1 MKMSHLYIIVSLY
14 YGLDT
19 IQELGW
25 ILTHEKGLNIFIVS
39 LILLGIVK
47 IGAWCLSVI
56 TAVLCT
62 ILMEI
67 LG

>member
-1 MKMSHLYIIVSLY
+1 MKMSHIFVILSLY
-14 YGLDT
+14 TGLDT
-19 IQELGW
+19 IKELGW

-39 LILLGIVK
+39 LILLGLVK

-62 ILMEI
+62 IIDII
-67 LG
+67 LN